1 MRKIQKIM
9 AGIFLGG
16 VLLGGIGTGMA
27 LVEYSSLTYTGKKV
41 IGQENLVVRELD
53 YTFVPGQ
60 EQVTI
65 VKNYLMRD
73 AVLET
78 DDAVPEGTIRYVV
91 TYNEKTVRPSLSFW
105 EEEPEAWEDEEIQE
119 SDWPEEDY
127 EEAAGDGTEIR
138 ELQGE
143 DLGGGEVQGVDL
155 GDGQPEG
162 GEVQG
167 DDSENGQSEADES
180 ENGQQKPKRIGLCL
194 DMNYISSDFSLL
206 MESKDE
212 ILAGLKEKKIFDYQV
227 AYITDV
233 RILVNPLSRSS
244 IEGDFAGYP
253 RR

>member
-1 MRKIQKIM
+1 MRKIQKILT
-9 AGIFLGG
+9 GIFLGG

-27 LVEYSSLTYTGKKV
+27 LVEYSSLAYTGKRV
-41 IGQENLVVRELD
+41 IGQEDLVVRELD

-65 VKNYLMRD
+65 VKNYAARD

-78 DDAVPEGTIRYVV
+78 DDTVPEGTIRYVV

-105 EEEPEAWEDEEIQE
+105 EEEPEVWEDEEFQGN
-119 SDWPEEDY
+119 DWPEEEY
-127 EEAAGDGTEIR
+127 EEVAGDGVGIHET
-138 ELQGE
+138 QGGDAGNKQPE
-143 DLGGGEVQGVDL
+143 SGGTQA
-155 GDGQPEG
+155 GDSGNGQPESG
-162 GEVQG
+162 GVQG
-167 DDSENGQSEADES
+167 GDSGNEQ
-180 ENGQQKPKRIGLCL
+180 QQKPKRIGLCL
-194 DMNYISSDFSLL
+194 DMDYIGSDFSLL

-212 ILAGLKEKKIFDYQV
+212 ILAALKEKKIFDYQV